1 MNLRFALLA
10 AAGTLALSAGATAQ
24 EAGDLYGG
32 LGAGIAIGSDNN
44 TLRSDNAD
52 PAAFIAELE
61 TDDNVAIYGAIGRY
75 LNGGARVELELASR
89 TQNIDS
95 IPGDGLGFGGFP
107 TAGND
112 VALGD
117 ISATTLMVNV
127 FKDFNVDAAGRL
139 TPYLGLGLGVARVR
153 PEFDNIGFTQ
163 PVDDLDGDDDF
174 SVGDGTDTR
183 SGFRGV
189 VQDKDY
195 TPAGQAMAGLSFDF
209 TDNMMIDVRYKY
221 LRTSEY
227 EVGGYFNDDFAEA
240 DGRFGLHEVTGGLRW
255 NFGGGAPAPVVAP
268 EPAPVVEY
276 KTCFDGSRVPV
287 SQECPPQLV
296 EVDEVPEELELTVY
310 FDYDSAALTDASR
323 AIIAARS
330 AEAREFDVSTIT
342 VQGNTDTSGSAA
354 YNQRLSQRRAN
365 VVRDALVANGIDA
378 SVITIEALGESNPA
392 KPTADG
398 IREPLNRRTEVEFE
412 FDAGMGM

>member
-1 MNLRFALLA
+1 MKLRMVLLA
-10 AAGTLALSAGATAQ
+10 AAGTMAISAGASAQ
-24 EAGDLYGG
+24 EAGDYYGG

-44 TLRSDNAD
+44 TLRSDDAD

-75 LNGGARVELELASR
+75 LNGGARVELELATR

-95 IPGDGLGFGGFP
+95 VPGDGLGFGGLP
-107 TAGND
+107 TDGD
-112 VALGD
+112 VSLGD

-139 TPYLGLGLGVARVR
+139 TPYVGLGLGAARIR
-153 PEFDNIGFTQ
+153 PEFDNIGFTR
-163 PVDDLDGDDDF
+163 PVDDIDDA
-174 SVGDGTDTR
+174 GDGYR
-183 SGFRGV
+183 AV

-255 NFGGGAPAPVVAP
+255 NFGGGAPAPVVAAP
-268 EPAPVVEY
+268 TPAPVVEY

-287 SQECPPQLV
+287 TQECPPELV
-296 EVDEVPEELELTVY
+296 EEDPIPEDLELTVY
-310 FDYDSAALTDASR
+310 FDYDSAALTDASQ
-323 AIIAARS
+323 AIIAARA
-330 AEAREFDVSTIT
+330 AEAREYDVETIT

-365 VVRDALVANGIDA
+365 VVRDALVANGIDS
-378 SVITIEALGESNPA
+378 SVISIEALGESNPA

-412 FDAGMGM
+412 FDTGSSMGF